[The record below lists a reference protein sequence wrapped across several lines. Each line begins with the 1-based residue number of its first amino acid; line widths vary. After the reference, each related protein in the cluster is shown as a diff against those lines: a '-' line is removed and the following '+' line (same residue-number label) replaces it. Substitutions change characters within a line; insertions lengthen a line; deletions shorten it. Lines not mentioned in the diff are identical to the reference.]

1 VGDLAGT
8 QVPLSV
14 AEAISHYMLTASQM
28 PELISGQVLKLTTSR
43 RMRMTLPSSFR
54 GRLESSSEGIRAAI
68 VEAYQMSR
76 VYEKPLTNTLIGGL
90 AEIAGVSI
98 YGITNPNRVKD
109 RVPAVPLRHNN
120 VTPSDIASALALAGI
135 HALYSYSYAYA
146 LDERLDRGV
155 ARFGQAHYNTKD
167 EIETIIS

>member
-28 PELISGQVLKLTTSR
+28 PELISGQVLKLTASR
-43 RMRMTLPSSFR
+43 RMRMMMPPCFR
-54 GRLESSSEGIRAAI
+54 GRLEASSEDRRAAI

-76 VYEKPLTNTLIGGL
+76 VYEKPLNNTLIGGL

-109 RVPAVPLRHNN
+109 RVPAVSLRHNN
-120 VTPSDIASALALAGI
+120 VTPSDIASALAIAGI
-135 HALYSYSYAYA
+135 HAWHSYNYAYEPARA
-146 LDERLDRGV
+146 L
-155 ARFGQAHYNTKD
+155 N
-167 EIETIIS
+167 